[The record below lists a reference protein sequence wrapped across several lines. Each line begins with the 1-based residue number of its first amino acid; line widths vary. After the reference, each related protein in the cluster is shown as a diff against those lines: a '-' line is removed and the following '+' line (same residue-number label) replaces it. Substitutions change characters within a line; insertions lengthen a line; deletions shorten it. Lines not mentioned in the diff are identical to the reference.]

1 MLNIHTLKKIILFF
15 CFCISLSTQAQILRV
30 GPKVGLQVSRSNFED
45 REFQRDY
52 RRIPALAFHAGMVMN
67 VKVSDIFSLQTEF
80 LYQENRKHIE
90 SELAG
95 DWLKECYQYLSLPAL
110 IRVTFPMGH
119 NEIYVNAGPN
129 ISYWLG
135 GRGEVMHSEVFD
147 FELETLKYEMV
158 FGEGNDDYQYVI
170 YSPNRFQLGLDL
182 GIGAVFPLGAQYL
195 MVDLRFTA
203 GHTNMVKDDV
213 KYLPL
218 SFYEDN
224 LLHSQQVLSL
234 SIAYIINLDFHEL
247 NTKGKS
253 TSTQK
258 ER

>member
-1 MLNIHTLKKIILFF
+1 M
-15 CFCISLSTQAQILRV
+15 
-30 GPKVGLQVSRSNFED
+30 
-45 REFQRDY
+45 
-52 RRIPALAFHAGMVMN
+52 AFHAGMVMN
-67 VKVSDIFSLQTEF
+67 VKVSDIFSLQTEL

-90 SELAG
+90 SELLG
-95 DWLKECYQYLSLPAL
+95 DWLKERYRYLSLPAL

-135 GRGEVMHSEVFD
+135 GKGEIMHSEVYDFD
-147 FELETLKYEMV
+147 LETLKYEII
-158 FGEGNDDYQYVI
+158 FGGRTDDYRYVVD
-170 YSPNRFQLGLDL
+170 SPNRFQLGLDI
-182 GIGAVFPLGAQYL
+182 GMGAVFPLGAKYL

-203 GHTNMVKDDV
+203 GHTNMVKKEV

-234 SIAYIINLDFHEL
+234 SLAYILNFDFHEL

-253 TSTQK
+253 TGKQK